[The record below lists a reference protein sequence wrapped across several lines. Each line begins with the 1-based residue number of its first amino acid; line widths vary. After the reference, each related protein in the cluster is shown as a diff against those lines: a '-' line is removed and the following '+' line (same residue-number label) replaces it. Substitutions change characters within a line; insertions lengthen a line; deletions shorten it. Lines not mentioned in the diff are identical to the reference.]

1 MKVLVNFS
9 VVPLG
14 VGASVSEQVTACI
27 GVLEASGVQFTLHA
41 NGTNVE
47 GEFDEVMAAVRR
59 CIEKLESMGV
69 PRVYTVMTMDA
80 RFDKAQ
86 SMETKVRSVERSKE
100 P

>member
-9 VVPLG
+9 VVPMG
-14 VGASVSEQVTACI
+14 VGASVSEHVSACI
-27 GVLEASGVQFTLHA
+27 GVLEASGVTFTLHA

-47 GEFDEVMAAVRR
+47 GEFDAVMAAVRQ

-69 PRVYTVMTMDA
+69 PRVYTAITIDA
-80 RFDKAQ
+80 RFDKTQ
-86 SMETKVRSVERSKE
+86 SMEEKVRSVKRAKA